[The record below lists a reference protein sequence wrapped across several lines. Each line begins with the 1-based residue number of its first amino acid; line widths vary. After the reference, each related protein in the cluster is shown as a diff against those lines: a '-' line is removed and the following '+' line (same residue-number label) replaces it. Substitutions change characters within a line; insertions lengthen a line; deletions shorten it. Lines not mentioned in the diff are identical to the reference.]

1 MSMFVR
7 EAKFIRDIFGND
19 LVGKVTRWFDDD
31 NRFTMGKYSS
41 VFLQEDSFIRDILG
55 RDLLDKVTRWI
66 SKHVSPS
73 DVYTTLEILEAC
85 KDTSQIIEYATDNLA
100 PGEVFSNVDLE
111 SWADG
116 EGYVCEYNL
125 EAWAMDNGYIYKDDI
140 ADHIPNEFY
149 PDCILGDWAVDNGYI
164 YSSMMDNWAENHGY
178 VKEEDV

>member
-73 DVYTTLEILEAC
+73 DVYTTLEMLEAC
-85 KDTSQIIEYATDNLA
+85 EDTSQIIEYATDNLA
-100 PGEVFSNVDLE
+100 PDEVFSHVDLE
-111 SWADG
+111 SWADD

-125 EAWAMDNGYIYKDDI
+125 EAWAISNGY
-140 ADHIPNEFY
+140 AHH
-149 PDCILGDWAVDNGYI
+149 GDLDE
-164 YSSMMDNWAENHGY
+164 WAENNGY
-178 VKEEDV
+178 VKGELK

>member
-1 MSMFVR
+1 MFVR
-7 EAKFIRDIFGND
+7 EAKFICDIFGND

-73 DVYTTLEILEAC
+73 DVYTTLEMLEAC
-85 KDTSQIIEYATDNLA
+85 EDTSQIIEYTMNNLS
-100 PGEVFSNVDLE
+100 PDEVFSKADLE

-125 EAWAMDNGYIYKDDI
+125 EAWAISNGY
-140 ADHIPNEFY
+140 AHH
-149 PDCILGDWAVDNGYI
+149 GDLDE
-164 YSSMMDNWAENHGY
+164 WAENNGY
-178 VKEEDV
+178 VKGELK

>member
-73 DVYTTLEILEAC
+73 DVYTTLDLLEAC
-85 KDTSQIIEYATDNLA
+85 SDTSQIIEYATDNLA

-125 EAWAMDNGYIYKDDI
+125 EAWAISNGY
-140 ADHIPNEFY
+140 AHH
-149 PDCILGDWAVDNGYI
+149 GDLDE
-164 YSSMMDNWAENHGY
+164 WAENNGY
-178 VKEEDV
+178 VKGALK